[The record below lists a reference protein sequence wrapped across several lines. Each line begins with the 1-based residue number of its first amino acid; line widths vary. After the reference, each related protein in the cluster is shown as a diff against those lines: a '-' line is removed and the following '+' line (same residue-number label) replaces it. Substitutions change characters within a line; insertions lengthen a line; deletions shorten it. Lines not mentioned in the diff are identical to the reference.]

1 MTLAPPDFHSQSEP
15 GSPSDEAAAL
25 REVIAVLQRHITAQ
39 TARIGELERRLGLN
53 STNSGNGIKLANA
66 MIARISQEADWSAGS
81 RAGDGGAWSVDMVPG
96 RAVDAG
102 FAAVPTKPG
111 PARGYFVA
119 ACATIRSKI
128 GSISRAI
135 LSNASA

>member
-25 REVIAVLQRHITAQ
+25 REVIAVLQRHIAVE

-53 STNSGNGIKLANA
+53 STTSGKGIKLVTAT
-66 MIARISQEADWSAGS
+66 IARIGQEADCSAGS